1 MVGSGV
7 VVKDLK
13 MKKTK
18 ATPTTYISQASCT
31 DAVDVG
37 SAYLYPIQSYTN
49 ASFDLCIYVGGDVPS
64 N

>member
-1 MVGSGV
+1 MVESGV

-18 ATPTTYISQASCT
+18 ATPTTYISQAPCT

-37 SAYLYPIQSYTN
+37 SAHLYLKKSYTN